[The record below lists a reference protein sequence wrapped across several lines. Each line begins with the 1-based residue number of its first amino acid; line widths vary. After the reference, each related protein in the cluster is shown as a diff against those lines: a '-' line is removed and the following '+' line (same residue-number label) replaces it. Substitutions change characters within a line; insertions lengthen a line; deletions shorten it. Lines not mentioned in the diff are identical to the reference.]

1 MGAHSRPAPGASE
14 ATRQFAAPHGSASL
28 PAGTELE
35 REMSSLF
42 EEWWAKDRTPW
53 MHANK
58 DGARFLFTI
67 AFLAGRES
75 QRKQPAMSL
84 ND

>member
-1 MGAHSRPAPGASE
+1 MSADLTSPAMS
-14 ATRQFAAPHGSASL
+14 AAPHGSATL

-35 REMSSLF
+35 REMISLF

-75 QRKQPAMSL
+75 QRKQPATALSMTPNPL
-84 ND
+84 